1 MPPGFPPPGV
11 PLPATVAVPQSR
23 FVPAQNAQ
31 SSSASPSTHSEHIQ
45 PGHFENQRPDVQ
57 VRQPVLTL
65 PDPGRSQTNPEF
77 KKSTDLK
84 VKDANFSPV
93 RLSTSHA
100 CQGSKPSTG

>member
-1 MPPGFPPPGV
+1 MPLGFPPPGV
-11 PLPATVAVPQSR
+11 PIPATVAVPPPPR

-31 SSSASPSTHSEHIQ
+31 SSSASPSTHSEHTQ
-45 PGHFENQRPDVQ
+45 PGHFEVQRPEVQ

-77 KKSTDLK
+77 KKSTNLK

-93 RLSTSHA
+93 RIS
-100 CQGSKPSTG
+100 PSYTC